1 LDNRETGIDGRRMR
15 SDRTKRKI
23 SNGLEQLLRGGN
35 LSPTADELAR
45 ASGISLRTIY
55 RHYEDIESLY
65 RELAAQIDA
74 TILPVL
80 LRPYKS
86 VVWQEQ
92 LQEAVER
99 RYAIFEHILPLKA
112 AADLRRYRSS
122 YLMDVFKRS
131 ITLERTQLEAV
142 IPENV
147 ENRVALVR
155 ALEPVISFS
164 AWKRMRID
172 QGLSFEEARDTM
184 LHILNALVPAAGLP
198 GDRPV
203 PNDQTGGSK

>member
-1 LDNRETGIDGRRMR
+1 MKPDNTDSGTDGRRRR
-15 SDRTKRKI
+15 SDRTKKKI
-23 SNGLEQLLRGGN
+23 SDGLERLLRGGN

-74 TILPVL
+74 TVMPMLM
-80 LRPYKS
+80 RPYTS
-86 VVWQEQ
+86 ARWQEQ
-92 LQEAVER
+92 VQEAVER
-99 RYAIFEHILPLKA
+99 RYTIFEHVLPLKA

-122 YLMDVFKRS
+122 YLMDVFRRS
-131 ITLERTQLEAV
+131 IALERAQLEAV
-142 IPENV
+142 IPAHA
-147 ENRVALVR
+147 ENRAALVR

-184 LHILNALVPAAGLP
+184 VHIVKALVGAAG
-198 GDRPV
+198 
-203 PNDQTGGSK
+203 